1 MITASDIEPRLG
13 EGEGLGPD
21 LHQLLPQAGQRPL
34 RDCLG
39 QGQCPHEVGEI
50 VGQRMQLETH
60 RIGGDIENPRGG
72 VRGVIPS
79 KRVY

>member
-1 MITASDIEPRLG
+1 MKGFS
-13 EGEGLGPD
+13 PD
-21 LHQLLPQAGQRPL
+21 QLAALERSL
-34 RDCLG
+34 L
-39 QGQCPHEVGEI
+39 E
-50 VGQRMQLETH
+50 GQRMQLETH